1 MLNYMSDRER
11 QILCDVTYMWNLK
24 KLNIESRMLVTRV
37 DGGGGR
43 GGNRDVLVQ
52 TQTSSYKMNKLGD
65 LKLQHGDYS

>member
-1 MLNYMSDRER
+1 
-11 QILCDVTYMWNLK
+11 
-24 KLNIESRMLVTRV
+24 MLVTRV